1 MSGIKRRIVIVDDHT
16 LFREGL
22 RTILEMEED
31 IEVVA
36 DAENA
41 KDIVELAWQQ
51 RPDVLLLDIRM
62 PQGSGLDAI
71 PAVLRISPR
80 TNVLV
85 LTACDEKEEH
95 VRAFKL
101 GAKGVILKDS
111 ARQTLMQAIHTVC
124 AGQVWVDP
132 RMAGALVEEISSIGS
147 EGSSGNGRDEH
158 GLTERELEIVRLVAS
173 GHKNKEVGATLTI
186 SERTV
191 KTHLTNIFQKLGVRD
206 RVGLVMYALRHGL
219 SDASDG
225 PSLSRP

>member
-1 MSGIKRRIVIVDDHT
+1 MMSLTKPKRRIVIVDDHT

-36 DAENA
+36 DAESA
-41 KDIVELAWQQ
+41 EDIVELVWQT

-71 PAVLRISPR
+71 PAVLKMSPS
-80 TNVLV
+80 TQVLV
-85 LTACDEKEEH
+85 LTASDEKEEH

-101 GAKGVILKDS
+101 GAKGVVLKDS
-111 ARQTLMQAIHTVC
+111 ARQTLMQAIHTVST
-124 AGQVWVDP
+124 GQVWVDP
-132 RMAGALVEEISSIGS
+132 RMTGALVEELSHLGTDP
-147 EGSSGNGRDEH
+147 GGFGARDEN

-173 GHKNKEVGATLTI
+173 GYKNKEVGHQLTI

-206 RVGLVMYALRHGL
+206 RVGLVMYALKHGL
-219 SDASDG
+219 TPQS
-225 PSLSRP
+225 

>member
-1 MSGIKRRIVIVDDHT
+1 MMSLTKPKRRIVIVDDHT

-36 DAENA
+36 DAESA
-41 KDIVELAWQQ
+41 EDIVELVWQT

-62 PQGSGLDAI
+62 PQGSGLDAV
-71 PAVLRISPR
+71 PAVLRISPG
-80 TNVLV
+80 TQVLV
-85 LTACDEKEEH
+85 LTASDEKEEH

-101 GAKGVILKDS
+101 GAKGVVLKDS
-111 ARQTLMQAIHTVC
+111 ARQTLMQAIRTVYR
-124 AGQVWVDP
+124 GEMWMDP
-132 RMAGALVEEISSIGS
+132 RMSSALVDELSHMGGESDIGS
-147 EGSSGNGRDEH
+147 IRHEN

-173 GHKNKEVGATLTI
+173 GYKNKEVGATLSI

-206 RVGLVMYALRHGL
+206 RVGLVMYALKHGL
-219 SDASDG
+219 AGQAAS
-225 PSLSRP
+225 

>member
-1 MSGIKRRIVIVDDHT
+1 MNSVRPKCRVVIVDDHT

-22 RTILEMEED
+22 RTILEMEDD

-41 KDIVELAWQQ
+41 EDIVELVWQTK
-51 RPDVLLLDIRM
+51 PDVLLLDIRM
-62 PQGSGLDAI
+62 PQGSGLDAV

-80 TNVLV
+80 TQVLV
-85 LTACDEKEEH
+85 LTASDEKEEH
-95 VRAFKL
+95 VRAFRL
-101 GAKGVILKDS
+101 GAKGVVLKDS

-124 AGQVWVDP
+124 AGQVWVDA
-132 RMAGALVEEISSIGS
+132 RMTGTLVEELAQLGPDSSAVVT
-147 EGSSGNGRDEH
+147 RDEN
-158 GLTERELEIVRLVAS
+158 GLTEREREIVRLVAT
-173 GHKNKEVGATLTI
+173 GQKNREVGATLSI

-219 SDASDG
+219 AG
-225 PSLSRP
+225 AA

>member
-1 MSGIKRRIVIVDDHT
+1 MSLARKLRIVIVDDHT

-22 RTILEMEED
+22 KTILETEDD

-36 DAENA
+36 DVESAE
-41 KDIVELAWQQ
+41 DIVELVWQT

-62 PQGSGLDAI
+62 PQGNGLDAV
-71 PAVLRISPR
+71 PAVLRISSG
-80 TNVLV
+80 TQVLV
-85 LTACDEKEEH
+85 LTASDEKEEH

-111 ARQTLMQAIHTVC
+111 ARQTLMQAIRTVC
-124 AGQVWVDP
+124 RGEVWMDP
-132 RMAGALVEEISSIGS
+132 RMSGALAEELSHMGDGDPISTRQ
-147 EGSSGNGRDEH
+147 EN

-173 GHKNKEVGATLTI
+173 GYKNKEVGTTLSI

-206 RVGLVMYALRHGL
+206 RVGLVMYALKHGITG
-219 SDASDG
+219 A
-225 PSLSRP
+225 PAA

>member
-1 MSGIKRRIVIVDDHT
+1 MTTRLKRRVVIVDDHT

-22 RTILEMEED
+22 RTILEMED
-31 IEVVA
+31 GLEVVA
-36 DAENA
+36 DAESA
-41 KDIVELAWQQ
+41 EDIVELVWQTK
-51 RPDVLLLDIRM
+51 PDVLLLDIRM
-62 PQGSGLDAI
+62 PQGSGLDAV

-80 TNVLV
+80 TQVLV

-111 ARQTLMQAIHTVC
+111 ARQTLMQAIETVC
-124 AGQVWVDP
+124 TGQVWVDP
-132 RMAGALVEEISSIGS
+132 RMTGALVEELAHLGPESGGS
-147 EGSSGNGRDEH
+147 AGRDEN

-173 GHKNKEVGATLTI
+173 GFKNKEVGATLTI

-191 KTHLTNIFQKLGVRD
+191 KTHLTNIFQKLAVRD

-219 SDASDG
+219 TKAA
-225 PSLSRP
+225 

>member
-1 MSGIKRRIVIVDDHT
+1 MNLTRPKCRVVIVDDHT

-22 RTILEMEED
+22 RTILEMEDD

-36 DAENA
+36 DAESA
-41 KDIVELAWQQ
+41 EDIVELVWQS

-62 PQGSGLDAI
+62 PQGSGLDAV
-71 PAVLRISPR
+71 PAVLRISPG
-80 TNVLV
+80 TQVLV

-111 ARQTLMQAIHTVC
+111 ARQTLMQAIHSVRM
-124 AGQVWVDP
+124 GQVWVDP
-132 RMAGALVEEISSIGS
+132 RMTGALVEELSHIGP
-147 EGSSGNGRDEH
+147 EPGGLAGRDEN

-173 GHKNKEVGATLTI
+173 GYKNKEVGTRLTI

-219 SDASDG
+219 TRAA
-225 PSLSRP
+225 

>member
-1 MSGIKRRIVIVDDHT
+1 MSFSPRKLRIVIVDDHT

-22 RTILEMEED
+22 RNILDMEDD

-36 DAENA
+36 DVESAE
-41 KDIVELAWQQ
+41 DIVELVWRA

-62 PQGSGLDAI
+62 PSGNGLDAV
-71 PAVLRISPR
+71 PAVLRISPS

-85 LTACDEKEEH
+85 LTASDEREEH

-111 ARQTLMQAIHTVC
+111 ARQTLMQAIRSVHRGET
-124 AGQVWVDP
+124 WVDS
-132 RMAGALVEEISSIGS
+132 RMSGVLVEELSHGGS
-147 EGSSGNGRDEH
+147 DTDRPGSRLEN

-173 GHKNKEVGATLTI
+173 GYKNKEVGATLTI

-206 RVGLVMYALRHGL
+206 RVGLVMYALRNGL
-219 SDASDG
+219 TQAA
-225 PSLSRP
+225 

>member
-1 MSGIKRRIVIVDDHT
+1 MTDGSMTFVRPKLRVVIVDDHT

-22 RTILEMEED
+22 RTILEMED
-31 IEVVA
+31 DLEVVA

-41 KDIVELAWQQ
+41 EDIVELIWQT

-62 PQGSGLDAI
+62 PQGSGLDAV

-80 TNVLV
+80 TQVLV

-124 AGQVWVDP
+124 GGQVWVDP
-132 RMAGALVEEISSIGS
+132 RMATALVEELSHLGPDNA
-147 EGSSGNGRDEH
+147 GAAPRDEN

-173 GHKNKEVGATLTI
+173 GYKNKEVGNTLTI

-219 SDASDG
+219 TRAA
-225 PSLSRP
+225 

>member
-1 MSGIKRRIVIVDDHT
+1 MTLPRPKHRVVIVDDHT

-41 KDIVELAWQQ
+41 EDIVELVWQTK
-51 RPDVLLLDIRM
+51 PDVLLLDIRM
-62 PQGSGLDAI
+62 PQGSGLDAV

-80 TNVLV
+80 TQVLV

-101 GAKGVILKDS
+101 GAKGVVLKDS
-111 ARQTLMQAIHTVC
+111 ARQTLMQAIHTVVT
-124 AGQVWVDP
+124 GQVWVDP
-132 RMAGALVEEISSIGS
+132 RMAGVLVEEISHLP
-147 EGSSGNGRDEH
+147 SGGASGGRDEN

-173 GHKNKEVGATLTI
+173 GYKNKEVGITLTI

-219 SDASDG
+219 TRAA
-225 PSLSRP
+225 